1 MNNENNIQNQI
12 NPQVAQPQVVAQLV
26 PAVQPQVVA
35 PSVAPV
41 QTQPVAQPV
50 VQTTPVQQAP
60 VAAEATVID
69 NNVPSADVVPTVVEE
84 QVVLDNSQKNSG
96 SNFILIILVLLLVVG
111 LMYAEE
117 IMQFVENNIIS
128 SDPTGVGDGNGDSLV
143 GGYLLL
149 NDVNGNMTVRSIKF
163 YNLKKNSNNFT
174 IGLNYESELEFK
186 NISEEN
192 IYIEVYT
199 SNKELLY
206 KHLFNVEEKI
216 SKNVVR
222 TYSFELDADVFESA
236 YYALVKTYSNA
247 ELEKITNLS
256 CKYRASNDGYNE
268 LYKHFFSFKNDML
281 VSYSVDKKVEVNA
294 TSTSSTIAMNNI
306 KQEHDAL
313 EMAKLP
319 STYSEGS
326 LIYTINLE
334 TLDADYIPLYKK
346 GTSSFSVKN
355 KEVFKKWECE

>member
-1 MNNENNIQNQI
+1 M
-12 NPQVAQPQVVAQLV
+12 VAQPV

-60 VAAEATVID
+60 VASAPSVNNEIPVAAEATVID

-84 QVVLDNSQKNSG
+84 QVVLDNSQKKSG

-174 IGLNYESELEFK
+174 IGLNYESDLEFK

-199 SNKELLY
+199 SNKELFIAHLDEVLSKY
-206 KHLFNVEEKI
+206 KMYEF
-216 SKNVVR
+216 
-222 TYSFELDADVFESA
+222 
-236 YYALVKTYSNA
+236 
-247 ELEKITNLS
+247 
-256 CKYRASNDGYNE
+256 
-268 LYKHFFSFKNDML
+268 
-281 VSYSVDKKVEVNA
+281 
-294 TSTSSTIAMNNI
+294 
-306 KQEHDAL
+306 
-313 EMAKLP
+313 
-319 STYSEGS
+319 
-326 LIYTINLE
+326 
-334 TLDADYIPLYKK
+334 TLDLKLEEQDLPTHYNGYIQAI
-346 GTSSFSVKN
+346 
-355 KEVFKKWECE
+355 